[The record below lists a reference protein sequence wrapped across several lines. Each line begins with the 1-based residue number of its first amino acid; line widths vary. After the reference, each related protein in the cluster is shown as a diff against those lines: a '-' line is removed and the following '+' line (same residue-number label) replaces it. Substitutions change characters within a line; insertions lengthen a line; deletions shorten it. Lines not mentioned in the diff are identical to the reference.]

1 MHAKCATFNL
11 DNQFLKEPAAF
22 AFCNSL
28 ICYNVASPHIVD
40 AHTQAALLNVS
51 CSHYLCK

>member
-1 MHAKCATFNL
+1 MHAKYTTFNL

-28 ICYNVASPHIVD
+28 ICYTVASPHMVD
-40 AHTQAALLNVS
+40 THTQAALFERL
-51 CSHYLCK
+51 L